1 MSQDQNKIQNLIE
14 LSSMFNIKIQDMIY
28 IDRKRYGMS
37 VSEIIKYITG
47 KEITEEEMNII
58 EKSKNGFAVEDP
70 LNENNIIIFSNFT
83 DKEYS
88 IKYYISDLYNTNDE
102 TYKKIMSYDGIDTS
116 EFDKEEL
123 KRPVKSW
130 YISINKLS
138 ITDMYRKFSNDKS
151 YIRLERYNN
160 KIALSY
166 NWKYNDFEFE
176 FNYISETEYEIIY
189 KANDKDEFDN
199 EIIEFLEKHKSD

>member
-37 VSEIIKYITG
+37 VSEIVKYITG

-102 TYKKIMSYDGIDTS
+102 TYKKIMSYDEIDTS

-123 KRPVKSW
+123 KRPVKS
-130 YISINKLS
+130 
-138 ITDMYRKFSNDKS
+138 
-151 YIRLERYNN
+151 
-160 KIALSY
+160 
-166 NWKYNDFEFE
+166 
-176 FNYISETEYEIIY
+176 
-189 KANDKDEFDN
+189 
-199 EIIEFLEKHKSD
+199 

>member
-37 VSEIIKYITG
+37 VSEIVKYITG
-47 KEITEEEMNII
+47 KEITEEEMKMI

-102 TYKKIMSYDGIDTS
+102 TYKKIMSYDEIDTS